1 MGGFR
6 RGGEGAPPD
15 LAALAVKPLLLGSGY
30 VLTLALRR
38 LTRIYPEAFARLG
51 GYGQSLFVIEFTDA
65 PLAFSLRPS
74 GPSGQVRMLSK
85 ATAKTLDADVR
96 IAGRMV
102 ELLRV
107 FDGTLDADA
116 TFFSRRIRVEGD
128 TSALMALHNA
138 LEAADLTL
146 ADLLGAPPSARGL
159 VNRGLDWTLHHLRSA

>member
-6 RGGEGAPPD
+6 RGGEGEPPD
-15 LAALAVKPLLLGSGY
+15 LAGLAAKPLLLGPGY
-30 VLTLALRR
+30 ILTLALRR
-38 LTRIYPEAFARLG
+38 LARIHPDAFARLG
-51 GYGQSLFVIEFTDA
+51 AYGQSLFLIETTDA

-74 GPSGQVRMLSK
+74 GLSGQVRVLSTQ
-85 ATAKTLDADVR
+85 AARTVRADVR

-102 ELLRV
+102 DLLRV

-128 TSALMALHNA
+128 TCALMALHNA

-146 ADLLGAPPSARGL
+146 ADLLGAPASARGL